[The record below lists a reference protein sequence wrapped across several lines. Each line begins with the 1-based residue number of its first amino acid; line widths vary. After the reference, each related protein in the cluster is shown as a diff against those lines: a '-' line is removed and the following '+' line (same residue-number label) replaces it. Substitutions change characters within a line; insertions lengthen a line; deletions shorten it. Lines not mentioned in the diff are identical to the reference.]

1 MPKFKV
7 GDRVGL
13 TKLAFDN
20 GFLKVG
26 QKGTVLEESAVPFV
40 QWDDFTD
47 GHDGGNPS
55 VEYSSWGVEEDH
67 LKKIKPTKST
77 QKPKEPKT
85 MTTKKPGTPHGKPT
99 AKGLRVEKKPTAAK
113 VSKYPA
119 PRVQREI
126 ETEYGD
132 MAKKTKAQLIDYL
145 TWTAEQFHNLAADH
159 CIAGTKLDRAL
170 VDLKEAKKRIKELET
185 LNAAATRL
193 ADDQRTEI
201 NRLQGARK

>member
-1 MPKFKV
+1 MSEICEIGGVKDIRGRAMKKHKATSVCTGCFFYDKSCP
-7 GDRVGL
+7 
-13 TKLAFDN
+13 
-20 GFLKVG
+20 G
-26 QKGTVLEESAVPFV
+26 QGIAKPIESGGSECYGTI
-40 QWDDFTD
+40 W
-47 GHDGGNPS
+47 
-55 VEYSSWGVEEDH
+55 
-67 LKKIKPTKST
+67 KPTKST

-85 MTTKKPGTPHGKPT
+85 MTTKKPGTSHGKPT
-99 AKGLRVEKKPTAAK
+99 AKGLRVEKKPTATK

-119 PRVQREI
+119 PRVQIVALVPVKPLDKMTKLELI
-126 ETEYGD
+126 ETYYALRD
-132 MAKKTKAQLIDYL
+132 
-145 TWTAEQFHNLAADH
+145 QFDNQAADH

>member
-1 MPKFKV
+1 MSEICEIGCVKDIRGRAMKKHKATSVCTGCFFYDKPSCP
-7 GDRVGL
+7 
-13 TKLAFDN
+13 
-20 GFLKVG
+20 G
-26 QKGTVLEESAVPFV
+26 QDTEKPIESGGSECYGTI
-40 QWDDFTD
+40 W
-47 GHDGGNPS
+47 
-55 VEYSSWGVEEDH
+55 
-67 LKKIKPTKST
+67 KPAKST

-85 MTTKKPGTPHGKPT
+85 MTTKKPGTSHGKPT
-99 AKGLRVEKKPTAAK
+99 ANGLRVEKKPTAAK

-126 ETEYGD
+126 ETKYGR
-132 MAKKTKAQLIDYL
+132 AKKTKAQLIDCL

-185 LNAAATRL
+185 LNAAATRI